1 LAQQDGQQPG
11 GAGTGGTGQRGA
23 RNGGGRNGGANQLAT
38 QRGGNNADGNNAGGA
53 NAGGGGGGSLT
64 SDTVNGPLTGDNT
77 FTDWA
82 DRLQTVQ
89 NLLDDPAQR
98 QQIADALAQARD
110 LRSNYIRHSQ
120 LPQWNLV
127 TNNIISPLSKVSD
140 ALRQQLSREEEPD
153 SLQPV
158 DQDPVPDKYADSVK
172 RYYEALGN

>member
-1 LAQQDGQQPG
+1 LARLDGTNGGARTGGNNG
-11 GAGTGGTGQRGA
+11 GAGS
-23 RNGGGRNGGANQLAT
+23 
-38 QRGGNNADGNNAGGA
+38 
-53 NAGGGGGGSLT
+53 GSLT
-64 SDTVNGPLTGDNT
+64 SDATGPITGNNS
-77 FTDWA
+77 FADWA
-82 DRLQTVQ
+82 DRLRTVQ

-98 QQIADALAQARD
+98 QQVADALAQAQD

-120 LPQWNLV
+120 LPQWDLV

-140 ALRQQLSREEEPD
+140 ALRQQLLRDEQPD

>member
-1 LAQQDGQQPG
+1 M
-11 GAGTGGTGQRGA
+11 
-23 RNGGGRNGGANQLAT
+23 
-38 QRGGNNADGNNAGGA
+38 
-53 NAGGGGGGSLT
+53 T
-64 SDTVNGPLTGDNT
+64 SDTTTGPITGNNN
-77 FTDWA
+77 FADWA
-82 DRLQTVQ
+82 DRLRTVQ

-98 QQIADALAQARD
+98 QQVADALAQAQD

-127 TNNIISPLSKVSD
+127 MNNIISPLSKVSD
-140 ALRQQLSREEEPD
+140 ALRQELSRDEQPD